1 MKVENGHKISVHY
14 KGTLVDGTEF
24 DNSRVRGQAL
34 EFQVGSGAMIPGF
47 DDAVHGMTVGETR
60 TVNLTPDE
68 AYGPRQSDAL
78 RPASKDN
85 FGPDFEFVIGD
96 VVQGSSPEGT
106 FLAKIHEV
114 QEDVV
119 VLDLNHPLA
128 GEHLTFEIQL
138 MEILGQDAGFDQAD
152 EVPMANWNAKMKK
165 AELLEVARSQGL
177 DVNTR
182 STKAQIIE
190 ALST

>member
-1 MKVENGHKISVHY
+1 MALQTGRRSQAMNALL
-14 KGTLVDGTEF
+14 LVWYTH
-24 DNSRVRGQAL
+24 
-34 EFQVGSGAMIPGF
+34 
-47 DDAVHGMTVGETR
+47 DDKRAVVTR
-60 TVNLTPDE
+60 
-68 AYGPRQSDAL
+68 
-78 RPASKDN
+78 
-85 FGPDFEFVIGD
+85 
-96 VVQGSSPEGT
+96 EGG
-106 FLAKIHEV
+106 L
-114 QEDVV
+114 
-119 VLDLNHPLA
+119 LDLNHPLA